1 MEGTTAAEEVEEIE
15 EVEGVE
21 GMIDEDG
28 EEEGWLPVVRDSST
42 RQTHATEAL
51 TCASS
56 ARAFARFT

>member
-28 EEEGWLPVVRDSST
+28 EEEGVGEQVSYQRLR
-42 RQTHATEAL
+42 
-51 TCASS
+51 ASDDEDDI
-56 ARAFARFT
+56 